1 MIIEFLT
8 SLEKITPSTDD
19 TQITDLQYPP
29 CGPVED
35 FDPTHA
41 PGDRFMD
48 AGNDLLLDIDFT
60 QGFPD
65 DERAK
70 GQGLPPSF
78 IIDFVVRS
86 LMVEYNEVDFAQA
99 LTAID
104 YLRDLE
110 LTRRKDLRDAA
121 KRLCITKYN
130 WRDVLTDN
138 REARYVYFFLML
150 SSTYS
155 VLLKMSSKLITISCR
170 KWVQKVESE
179 ESATEQWY
187 ANIFIGLRIWV
198 CGLNSS
204 CCQTPNC

>member
-1 MIIEFLT
+1 MLIEFLT
-8 SLEKITPSTDD
+8 SLEKITPSIDD
-19 TQITDLQYPP
+19 TQITQLQYPP
-29 CGPVED
+29 CGPLED

-41 PGDRFMD
+41 PEDRFMD

-78 IIDFVVRS
+78 IIDFVVRGF
-86 LMVEYNEVDFAQA
+86 MVEYNEVDFAQA

-121 KRLCITKYN
+121 KRLCITEYN
-130 WRDVLTDN
+130 WRDVLKDN
-138 REARYVYFFLML
+138 LEARYAFLLFYASFPHNLVLSML
-150 SSTYS
+150 
-155 VLLKMSSKLITISCR
+155 
-170 KWVQKVESE
+170 
-179 ESATEQWY
+179 
-187 ANIFIGLRIWV
+187 
-198 CGLNSS
+198 
-204 CCQTPNC
+204 